1 MKIAQYRKWIVT
13 LVALLG
19 VLVSNGVLTGS
30 ALNIANIVIS
40 AGTSIG
46 VWWATNEPMPGAPA
60 GPTVTT

>member
-1 MKIAQYRKWIVT
+1 MKFAQYRKWVVT

-46 VWWATNEPMPGAPA
+46 VWWVTNEPMPGAPA
-60 GPTVTT
+60 GPTVTK